1 MLFIRAKKT
10 PLIGKEIVNTNF
22 ITLYSYSMKMRFFG
36 YNNNNNNN
44 NNNNYNGWAA
54 CKAKRIHVIK
64 TSGLWSWNK
73 YGQSLLNL
81 PQRK

>member
-1 MLFIRAKKT
+1 MLFITAKKT

-44 NNNNYNGWAA
+44 NNNYNGWAA

-64 TSGLWSWNK
+64 TSSLWSWNK
-73 YGQSLLNL
+73 YGQSLSNL